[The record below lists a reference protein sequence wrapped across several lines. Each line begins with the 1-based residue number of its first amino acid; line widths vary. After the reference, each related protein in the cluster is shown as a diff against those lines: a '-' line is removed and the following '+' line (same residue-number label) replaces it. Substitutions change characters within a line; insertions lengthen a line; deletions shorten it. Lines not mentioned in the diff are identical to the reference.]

1 MSLLRRWWFW
11 LSPWMSFGM
20 LLLFLRG
27 HLPIPHC
34 ALKHPSDD
42 KKVISKGGKGTFW
55 GLRSQGTK
63 HYSIL
68 CFLPTFFSASSQRI
82 EENQLAFD
90 PFLELQNSWKNAQTT
105 KYSTILCYYSVSQK
119 VLNIKKILNQ
129 IRQFELYFRKISLNI
144 QKCFLTLENSL
155 RFFPTVSNLWYKNSW
170 KETEIIF
177 KG

>member
-42 KKVISKGGKGTFW
+42 KKVISKGEKGLFGVW
-55 GLRSQGTK
+55 GVKELNIIQFYAS
-63 HYSIL
+63 SN
-68 CFLPTFFSASSQRI
+68 FFSASSQRI

-105 KYSTILCYYSVSQK
+105 EYSTILCYYSVSQK
-119 VLNIKKILNQ
+119 VLNNFTP
-129 IRQFELYFRKISLNI
+129 IRIEYENLY
-144 QKCFLTLENSL
+144 CT
-155 RFFPTVSNLWYKNSW
+155 
-170 KETEIIF
+170 
-177 KG
+177 